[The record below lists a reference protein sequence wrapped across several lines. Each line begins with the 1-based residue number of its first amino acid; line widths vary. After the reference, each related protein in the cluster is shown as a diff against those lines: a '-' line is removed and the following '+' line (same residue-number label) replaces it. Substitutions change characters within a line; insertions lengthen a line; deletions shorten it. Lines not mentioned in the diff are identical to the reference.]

1 MQRKRKDHCS
11 AFHHWETSAF
21 LLSCKEA
28 QDREHIYIMQ
38 YCTFILFHLSGCFA
52 SNTCGQV
59 SVMLISKL
67 VKDQQLLFLCC
78 LCCLFSMLQVCAC
91 GFWFPFESV
100 VCPSCT
106 YWHTLARLH
115 NGLAVHPWAL
125 VKSKVA
131 LSVDGSFL
139 QGKCIQMYLQS
150 VAWLIRPMQN
160 FSFWSFWRIN
170 QW

>member
-1 MQRKRKDHCS
+1 MQRKRKDLCS

-28 QDREHIYIMQ
+28 QDWEHIYIMQ

-52 SNTCGQV
+52 STTCGQV

-67 VKDQQLLFLCC
+67 VKGQQLLFLCC
-78 LCCLFSMLQVCAC
+78 LCCLFSMLPVCAC

-115 NGLAVHPWAL
+115 NGLAVQPWAL
-125 VKSKVA
+125 IKTKSSSICRWIFFTK
-131 LSVDGSFL
+131 
-139 QGKCIQMYLQS
+139 QMY
-150 VAWLIRPMQN
+150 QN
-160 FSFWSFWRIN
+160 VSTKCSLTDMTDAKF
-170 QW
+170 